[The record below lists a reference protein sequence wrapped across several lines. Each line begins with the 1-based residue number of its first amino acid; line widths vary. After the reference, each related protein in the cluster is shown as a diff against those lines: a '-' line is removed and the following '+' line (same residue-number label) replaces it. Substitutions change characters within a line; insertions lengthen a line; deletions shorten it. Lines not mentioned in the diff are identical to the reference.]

1 MQNDNQEKEQEKEFT
16 FVEYTDAKLPT
27 DPAVR
32 NVIRRHAMRNVAETR
47 RQRDNYGKIGIKQP
61 PKWILNTILKT
72 SNPAQPSFSTEAAS
86 ASRDDA
92 KGSAIALNRRERLS
106 GPPAPLPMSLSEATF
121 ADNFA
126 ILHLVESLAG
136 LHLGVKTQPS
146 PNPRLE
152 LHKSRLPQSKTLLS
166 FIPSRYGHVT
176 PLTCAVDCLAAR
188 VRQITLKD
196 DGFSDDPDLEVYRL
210 YDKALK
216 ALQEALNDIEEWKTP
231 ETLCAAELLG
241 FFELLNGRAETA
253 HSWTQHAAGV
263 AQLIQHQGADHFQTD
278 FELALIA
285 AYVGPLVHEAFLNHS
300 TCFLAEDEW
309 ERVIREAIGGDT
321 SNSTDDNNAVL
332 SLWTHLIDGPN
343 LFKKI
348 TEMVLSPEPVPPS
361 DVQEA
366 VEGLMDDLQEIHE
379 WLGMDYDIHNTNYP
393 PQSTSGNF
401 YLWHMNFRQSI
412 ISLQQQKHAS
422 WPILQGACITSW
434 LTRARLLTALAP
446 ARFHDLETVSQKFA
460 YDIKSWRTNSSSLV
474 NAGLL
479 GGLFMWQTVCAGRV
493 NCKTNAVWTEG
504 WSMGLYGRD
513 RKQGG
518 MIEKEK
524 FMAWLDTIGIDAG

>member
-32 NVIRRHAMRNVAETR
+32 NVIRRHAMRNVAEAR

-72 SNPAQPSFSTEAAS
+72 SSSSQTSSSTEAS
-86 ASRDDA
+86 SSSRGDA
-92 KGSAIALNRRERLS
+92 PTSAIASTRREY
-106 GPPAPLPMSLSEATF
+106 PAGLPASLPISIPEATLPITLQLYICF
-121 ADNFA
+121 KAQ
-126 ILHLVESLAG
+126 S
-136 LHLGVKTQPS
+136 S

-152 LHKSRLPQSKTLLS
+152 LHESQPPQRKTLLS
-166 FIPSRYGHVT
+166 VIPSRYGHVL

-216 ALQEALNDIEEWKTP
+216 ALQEALNDVEEWKTP

-241 FFELLNGRAETA
+241 FFEVLTMAETA

-285 AYVGPLVHEAFLNHS
+285 AYVGPLVHEAFLNHN

-321 SNSTDDNNAVL
+321 SNSADDNNAVL

-379 WLGMDYDIHNTNYP
+379 WLGMEYDLHNTNYP
-393 PQSTSGNF
+393 PQSTTGNF
-401 YLWHMNFRQSI
+401 YAWHMNFRQSI
-412 ISLQQQKHAS
+412 ISLQQQRHAS

-493 NCKTNAVWTEG
+493 NGKTKAVWTEG

-513 RKQGG
+513 RRHGG
-518 MIEKEK
+518 IIEKEK
-524 FMAWLDTIGIDAG
+524 FMAWCDTIGIDVG

>member
-1 MQNDNQEKEQEKEFT
+1 MQNDNQEKEQGKEFT

-72 SNPAQPSFSTEAAS
+72 SSSSQTSSSTEAS
-86 ASRDDA
+86 SSSRGDA
-92 KGSAIALNRRERLS
+92 PTSAIASTRREY
-106 GPPAPLPMSLSEATF
+106 PAGLPASLPISIPEATLPITLQLYICF
-121 ADNFA
+121 KAQ
-126 ILHLVESLAG
+126 S
-136 LHLGVKTQPS
+136 S

-152 LHKSRLPQSKTLLS
+152 LHESQPPQRKTLLS
-166 FIPSRYGHVT
+166 VIPSRYGHVL

-216 ALQEALNDIEEWKTP
+216 ALQEALNDVEEWKTP

-285 AYVGPLVHEAFLNHS
+285 AYVGPL
-300 TCFLAEDEW
+300 
-309 ERVIREAIGGDT
+309 
-321 SNSTDDNNAVL
+321 
-332 SLWTHLIDGPN
+332 
-343 LFKKI
+343 KI

-379 WLGMDYDIHNTNYP
+379 WLGMEYDLHNTNYP
-393 PQSTSGNF
+393 PQSTTGNF
-401 YLWHMNFRQSI
+401 YAWHMNFRQSI
-412 ISLQQQKHAS
+412 ISLQQQRHAS

-446 ARFHDLETVSQKFA
+446 ARFHDLET
-460 YDIKSWRTNSSSLV
+460 
-474 NAGLL
+474 
-479 GGLFMWQTVCAGRV
+479 
-493 NCKTNAVWTEG
+493 
-504 WSMGLYGRD
+504 
-513 RKQGG
+513 
-518 MIEKEK
+518 
-524 FMAWLDTIGIDAG
+524 

>member
-47 RQRDNYGKIGIKQP
+47 RQRDNYGKVGIKQP

-72 SNPAQPSFSTEAAS
+72 SGSTQSSSLTEAAS
-86 ASRDDA
+86 ASRGDA
-92 KGSAIALNRRERLS
+92 QASVIAPTGREYPA
-106 GPPAPLPMSLSEATF
+106 GPLAPLPMSISEATF

-136 LHLGVKTQPS
+136 LHLGFKAQTS
-146 PNPRLE
+146 SNPRLG
-152 LHKSRLPQSKTLLS
+152 LHKSQLPQSKTLLS
-166 FIPSRYGHVT
+166 FIPSRYGQVT

-216 ALQEALNDIEEWKTP
+216 ALQEALNDLEEWKTP

-263 AQLIQHQGADHFQTD
+263 AQLIQHQGADHFQTE

-321 SNSTDDNNAVL
+321 SNSTDDNNTVL

-348 TEMVLSPEPVPPS
+348 TEMVLSPEPVPSS
-361 DVQEA
+361 DIQEA

-379 WLGMDYDIHNTNYP
+379 WLGMEYDIHNTNYP
-393 PQSTSGNF
+393 PQSTTSNF
-401 YLWHMNFRQSI
+401 YAWHINFRQSI

-479 GGLFMWQTVCAGRV
+479 GGLFMWQTICAGRV

-513 RKQGG
+513 RRHGG

-524 FMAWLDTIGIDAG
+524 FMAWLDTIGIDVG